1 MKHGRRRRARAAV
14 VLTLAV
20 WLGGCAAPSP
30 EATAPTDTTS
40 SAAAPVPADTAAAY
54 TVEIDAPGSLRAL
67 LEEHL
72 DLARFRSAT
81 QADALTRGE
90 LDRLI
95 AAAPAQARALLQT
108 EGYFDAQVR
117 VARDADDAAAVR
129 VRVVPGA
136 RARIER
142 VDIEVQGDLQT
153 ALQAGDADARE
164 LLASLRGDW
173 VLPVGKA
180 FRQGAWSDAKSAW
193 LARLRSAG
201 YAAATW
207 SGTSA
212 QVDTADAGVRL
223 LLVAESGPLFRIG
236 ELHVEGLERYDERA
250 VRRLAEFRRGDVASE
265 KRLLDFQERLQ
276 SAGLFDNA
284 TIEFDPDPAGAA
296 ATPIRVKVHELSQ
309 HQATA
314 GVGISANVGPRV
326 SLEHAFRRPF
336 GLYATAR
343 NKIELARDRRAW
355 EGDLTSHPLPDH
367 YRNLLAGKI
376 ERLDAADDVRTTWS
390 ARAGRSQQTARI
402 ERLYFGEIVSSQT
415 VSAVA
420 RERGNASSLNYHWLG
435 RRVDDV
441 LLPTRGFTLALQGAG
456 GYAISDFARSGPFG
470 RAWARLNGYVP
481 LGSAWHLESRLEFG
495 QVVATNGVGLPDTV
509 LFRAGGDDSV
519 RGYAYRTLGPL
530 DNGVVTSGR
539 VLMTASLELARPL
552 SLSRPWL
559 WGALFVDAGR
569 AANDW
574 NSIDPAFGYGAG
586 LRWRSPVGPLRMDL
600 AYGQEV
606 RRLRLHISVGVAL

>member
-1 MKHGRRRRARAAV
+1 
-14 VLTLAV
+14 LF
-20 WLGGCAAPSP
+20 
-30 EATAPTDTTS
+30 D
-40 SAAAPVPADTAAAY
+40 
-54 TVEIDAPGSLRAL
+54 
-67 LEEHL
+67 
-72 DLARFRSAT
+72 SAT
-81 QADALTRGE
+81 
-90 LDRLI
+90 
-95 AAAPAQARALLQT
+95 
-108 EGYFDAQVR
+108 V
-117 VARDADDAAAVR
+117 
-129 VRVVPGA
+129 
-136 RARIER
+136 
-142 VDIEVQGDLQT
+142 
-153 ALQAGDADARE
+153 
-164 LLASLRGDW
+164 
-173 VLPVGKA
+173 
-180 FRQGAWSDAKSAW
+180 
-193 LARLRSAG
+193 
-201 YAAATW
+201 
-207 SGTSA
+207 
-212 QVDTADAGVRL
+212 
-223 LLVAESGPLFRIG
+223 
-236 ELHVEGLERYDERA
+236 
-250 VRRLAEFRRGDVASE
+250 
-265 KRLLDFQERLQ
+265 
-276 SAGLFDNA
+276 
-284 TIEFDPDPAGAA
+284 EFDPDPARAA

-355 EGDLTSHPLPDH
+355 ESDLTSHPLPDH
-367 YRNLLAGKI
+367 YRNLLSAKV

-402 ERLYFGEIVSSQT
+402 ERLYFGEIVSSKT

-481 LGSAWHLESRLEFG
+481 LGSVWHVESRLELG

-574 NSIDPAFGYGAG
+574 NSLDPAFGYGAG
-586 LRWRSPVGPLRMDL
+586 LRWRSPVGPLRVDL

-606 RRLRLHISVGVAL
+606 RRLRLHVSVGVAL